1 MKITGTMINY
11 YFVCHR
17 KLWLHVHRLSFEEQ
31 HENVQLGKLL
41 DQSSYTREKKQIMI
55 DETVN
60 IDFLQDWKIIHE
72 VKKSKSMEESAEWQ
86 VRYYISY
93 LRKKGIA
100 VERGILDYPLL
111 KKRKEILLNDEEEE
125 KLKDILLDIEY
136 ISNQENAPA
145 TINKKWCKKCAFY
158 EYCFS

>member
-72 VKKSKSMEESAEWQ
+72 VKKSKSME
-86 VRYYISY
+86 
-93 LRKKGIA
+93 
-100 VERGILDYPLL
+100 
-111 KKRKEILLNDEEEE
+111 
-125 KLKDILLDIEY
+125 
-136 ISNQENAPA
+136 
-145 TINKKWCKKCAFY
+145 
-158 EYCFS
+158 